1 MYMYIYSLPGES
13 NAFAD
18 HICIAQNSRR
28 HHLTKLGQQR
38 VQVVFLKVW
47 RQIGYVQIGRV
58 LFLLLLKQSTQYL

>member
-1 MYMYIYSLPGES
+1 MYSLPSKS

-28 HHLTKLGQQR
+28 YHLTEFGQQR

-58 LFLLLLKQSTQYL
+58 LFLLLLKQSTQYLQK